1 MSYVGY
7 VRESEHQI
15 GIFSTLINSGAGP
28 APGHTQ
34 LEAAEHLHATQ
45 ASPLPCCQW
54 VLTIMLLTIT
64 GEYLEVVNLLWA
76 Q

>member
-1 MSYVGY
+1 MGYVGY
-7 VRESEHQI
+7 VRELEQQKGVS
-15 GIFSTLINSGAGP
+15 STLNNSGAGP